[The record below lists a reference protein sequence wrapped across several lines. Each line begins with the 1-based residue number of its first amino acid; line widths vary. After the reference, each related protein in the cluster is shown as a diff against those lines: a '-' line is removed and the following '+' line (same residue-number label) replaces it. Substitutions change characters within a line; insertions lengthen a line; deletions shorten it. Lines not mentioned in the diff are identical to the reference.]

1 MNLSL
6 LKVTLVEHE
15 ILVPAPL
22 FKSCL
27 QFTGH
32 SFCIPHTGKARDSET
47 DAVYSK
53 AERMSWT
60 WSIPRKTV
68 KQVLLLRV
76 VLDSWEAVH
85 LQPSLESCEPPH
97 VLQRKSLFV
106 KSTRSQF
113 VVVYKG
119 LPRWRSGKKSTC
131 NAGGLVWSLGQEDSW
146 RKAWEPT
153 SVFFPGEFHGQRS
166 LVGYSPWRSQKVGD
180 DSTHTDTQIEQL
192 VWYIHHYSY

>member
-76 VLDSWEAVH
+76 VLDS
-85 LQPSLESCEPPH
+85 
-97 VLQRKSLFV
+97 
-106 KSTRSQF
+106 
-113 VVVYKG
+113 
-119 LPRWRSGKKSTC
+119 
-131 NAGGLVWSLGQEDSW
+131 
-146 RKAWEPT
+146 
-153 SVFFPGEFHGQRS
+153 
-166 LVGYSPWRSQKVGD
+166 
-180 DSTHTDTQIEQL
+180 
-192 VWYIHHYSY
+192 